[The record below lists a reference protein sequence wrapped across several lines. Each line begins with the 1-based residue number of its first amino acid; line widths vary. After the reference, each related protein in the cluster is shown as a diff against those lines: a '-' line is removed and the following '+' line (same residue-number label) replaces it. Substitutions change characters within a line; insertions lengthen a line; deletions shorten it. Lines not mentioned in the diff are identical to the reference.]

1 MFSGS
6 QKTKVDVTS
15 PTKDDASKPDDN
27 DQIKSNSA
35 ASSLRVSD
43 CLVVFWL
50 IVMYRDKILQSWI
63 H

>member
-15 PTKDDASKPDDN
+15 PTKDDASKPDDD
-27 DQIKSNSA
+27 DQMKSNSA

-43 CLVVFWL
+43 CLVVF
-50 IVMYRDKILQSWI
+50 
-63 H
+63 